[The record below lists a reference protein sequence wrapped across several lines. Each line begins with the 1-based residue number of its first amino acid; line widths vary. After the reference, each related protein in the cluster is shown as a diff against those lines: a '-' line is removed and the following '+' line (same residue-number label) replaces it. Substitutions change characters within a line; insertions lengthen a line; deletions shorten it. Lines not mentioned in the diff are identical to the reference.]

1 MKILLK
7 AAHYLQFSTVIIL
20 LAGLFSWGACTADQL
35 PEPMEADCGTDAPTY
50 NNDVKTILDASCA
63 YSGCHLDSSPGRFDN
78 YNGLLPYLQ
87 DNTLRQR
94 VLIQRSDP
102 TTGMPPDFAPEGRP
116 INLSVEDLATIECW
130 LDAGFP
136 E

>member
-1 MKILLK
+1 MKKIGLHSVWITLTLLTIT
-7 AAHYLQFSTVIIL
+7 FMVS
-20 LAGLFSWGACTADQL
+20 CTTDQL
-35 PEPMEADCGTDAPTY
+35 PEPMEADCGAETPTY
-50 NNDVKTILDASCA
+50 SNEIKFIIDESCA

-78 YNGLLPYLQ
+78 YGGLLPYLE

-94 VLIQRSDP
+94 VLIQRGDP
-102 TTGMPPDFAPEGRP
+102 VAGMPPNNAPDGRAK
-116 INLSVEDLATIECW
+116 DLTEEQLTMIECW